1 MKPNYNPNYRYTN
14 INKDNKK
21 SRPYTSQSLK
31 KTNPQLLDSKDK
43 LPSVTQRKG
52 EDHLGK
58 SFKYSKKFSIQHP
71 YWEREQLLD
80 RCIKL
85 QTELNNL
92 NAQYRMTIIE
102 NHHQKETINK
112 QNKMLNEYNNKQF
125 EDKKNKKEDEKY
137 DDTQNY
143 QTFKTENQNYQTF
156 KSDNQ
161 GNELNDDFNFD
172 SDNENTYQKKR
183 TTRKKIINT
192 LTEEERKQIA
202 KEENEKEQKEKDE
215 KMKL

>member
-156 KSDNQ
+156 KNDTQNYQTFKTENQNYQTFKSDNQ

-183 TTRKKIINT
+183 TKRK
-192 LTEEERKQIA
+192 R
-202 KEENEKEQKEKDE
+202 
-215 KMKL
+215 